1 MRTPGNKT
9 ILLIL
14 GALVALLVA
23 GCGGGGGDETET
35 STPTVE
41 EPTALTKDELITQGD
56 GICAEV
62 NAAVGALSG
71 SETPETTPGES
82 TEKVANLYVGMIERL
97 QDLGAPEGEE
107 ADYAKFMEAGEELAK
122 VEGEAKLAAEREDMA
137 ALEEKGQEASGGA
150 GRASSRRRRS
160 TASKTAATNPACRPS
175 TAARRP
181 GRRRIRRRRSRRRR
195 RRTRIRRTGPRRRNR
210 PRRRSGAGNRRCRR
224 RRRRSARSR
233 APETGGESG
242 GVGPVSRGLSDHVQ
256 AEPVPLHGLSQEMSR

>member
-14 GALVALLVA
+14 GALAALLIS

-41 EPTALTKDELITQGD
+41 EPVALTKDELITQGD
-56 GICAEV
+56 GVCAEV

-71 SETPETTPGES
+71 SETPESTPGDS
-82 TEKVANLYVGMIERL
+82 TEKVANLYVGMVERL

-122 VEGEAKLAAEREDMA
+122 VEGEAKLAAEREDVA
-137 ALEEKGQEASGGA
+137 AMEEKGQEAAAALESFQSQAAIYGFEDCSAEPGTPAIDGGPTTEGGEEFEGGESEEGGIEPEYVEPPAEEEIYPPGEEVAPETGGA
-150 GRASSRRRRS
+150 GGSPEA
-160 TASKTAATNPACRPS
+160 PEP
-175 TAARRP
+175 
-181 GRRRIRRRRSRRRR
+181 
-195 RRTRIRRTGPRRRNR
+195 
-210 PRRRSGAGNRRCRR
+210 
-224 RRRRSARSR
+224 

-242 GVGPVSRGLSDHVQ
+242 GVGPG
-256 AEPVPLHGLSQEMSR
+256 